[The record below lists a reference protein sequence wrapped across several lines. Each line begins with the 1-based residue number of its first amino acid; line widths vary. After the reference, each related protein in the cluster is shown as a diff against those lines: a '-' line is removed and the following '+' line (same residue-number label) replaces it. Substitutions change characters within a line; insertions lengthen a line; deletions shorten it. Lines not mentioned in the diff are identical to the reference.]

1 MMLNAFKLINN
12 TQFAD
17 RLRLALK
24 GVGSRSSATVS
35 ANEFHLHFQGES
47 IAVNTARN

>member
-1 MMLNAFKLINN
+1 MMFNAFKLIDN

-24 GVGSRSSATVS
+24 GVGSRSSATFS
-35 ANEFHLHFQGES
+35 ASELNLHFQGES